1 MDRSNSSRVTLTSVN
16 FNTSGTFRCEV
27 SADAPDFQ
35 TVHKRANMTIFRAYI
50 NKYNV
55 ALVQTKKIILNL
67 FRNF

>member
-50 NKYNV
+50 NKSKV
-55 ALVQTKKIILNL
+55 TLVQTTKHNL
-67 FRNF
+67 ELI